1 MHPRFLMDRQKLAEQ
16 AALVATLRAEIEA
29 LKAQIEERDRQIA
42 LQQSEIEELRKA
54 GTFVEGRE
62 AAANLAEGVVYGDAL
77 SYEIRKLVRA

>member
-1 MHPRFLMDRQKLAEQ
+1 MDRQKLAEQ